1 MGLVQN
7 SKKKLKNMV
16 ERTLVGLSSLFIRH
30 LAKQIL
36 KRRASSLPTT
46 SSPNPLT
53 TERQHTTIATSSQ
66 GTSKKITMDQI
77 PADFHEFKPTTL
89 DAVVDARQWVL
100 DRLADPDLDLKDSM
114 ALADEFKEW
123 INPQEDEIEVLSIP
137 E

>member
-36 KRRASSLPTT
+36 KKRANSLPTT
-46 SSPNPLT
+46 SSQRPLT
-53 TERQHTTIATSSQ
+53 TEPLPTTIATSSQ
-66 GTSKKITMDQI
+66 GTSKKIIMDQTI
-77 PADFHEFKPTTL
+77 E
-89 DAVVDARQWVL
+89 VVTATREWVMN
-100 DRLADPDLDLKDSM
+100 RLADPDLEYKDAM

-123 INPQEDEIEVLSIP
+123 INPKEDEIDILSIP
-137 E
+137 K

>member
-36 KRRASSLPTT
+36 KKRANSLPTT
-46 SSPNPLT
+46 SSQRPLT
-53 TERQHTTIATSSQ
+53 TEPLPTTIATSSQ
-66 GTSKKITMDQI
+66 GTSKKIIMDQTI
-77 PADFHEFKPTTL
+77 E
-89 DAVVDARQWVL
+89 VVTATREWVM
-100 DRLADPDLDLKDSM
+100 DRLADPDLEYKDAM

-123 INPQEDEIEVLSIP
+123 INPKEDEIDILSIP

>member
-7 SKKKLKNMV
+7 SKKKLKNVV

-36 KRRASSLPTT
+36 KRPASSSLTT
-46 SSPNPLT
+46 SSPSPLT
-53 TERQHTTIATSSQ
+53 TEPPPTIIATSSQ
-66 GTSKKITMDQI
+66 GTSKRIIMDQTI
-77 PADFHEFKPTTL
+77 E
-89 DAVVDARQWVL
+89 VVAATREWVM
-100 DRLADPDLDLKDSM
+100 DRLADPDLEYKDAM

-123 INPQEDEIEVLSIP
+123 INPKEDEIDILSIP

>member
-36 KRRASSLPTT
+36 KKRANSLPTT

-66 GTSKKITMDQI
+66 GTSKKIIMDQTI
-77 PADFHEFKPTTL
+77 E
-89 DAVVDARQWVL
+89 VVTATREWVM
-100 DRLADPDLDLKDSM
+100 DRLADPDLEYKDAM

-123 INPQEDEIEVLSIP
+123 INPKEDEIDILSIP
-137 E
+137 K

>member
-36 KRRASSLPTT
+36 KKRANSSLTT
-46 SSPNPLT
+46 SSQRPLT
-53 TERQHTTIATSSQ
+53 TEPLPTTIATSSQ
-66 GTSKKITMDQI
+66 GTSKKIIMDQTI
-77 PADFHEFKPTTL
+77 E
-89 DAVVDARQWVL
+89 VVTATREWVM
-100 DRLADPDLDLKDSM
+100 DRLADPDLEYKDAM

-123 INPQEDEIEVLSIP
+123 INPKEDEIDILSIP

>member
-36 KRRASSLPTT
+36 KKRAN
-46 SSPNPLT
+46 SSPIMSSQNPLT
-53 TERQHTTIATSSQ
+53 TEPQSSIIATSSQ
-66 GTSKKITMDQI
+66 GTSKKIIMYETIDLVRNTR
-77 PADFHEFKPTTL
+77 E
-89 DAVVDARQWVL
+89 WVM
-100 DRLADPDLDLKDSM
+100 DRLADPELEYKDAM

-123 INPQEDEIEVLSIP
+123 INPQEDEIDVISIP
-137 E
+137 K

>member
-36 KRRASSLPTT
+36 KKRAN
-46 SSPNPLT
+46 SSPIMSSQRPLT
-53 TERQHTTIATSSQ
+53 TEPQSSIIATSSQ
-66 GTSKKITMDQI
+66 GTSKKIIMDQTI
-77 PADFHEFKPTTL
+77 E
-89 DAVVDARQWVL
+89 VVTATREWVM
-100 DRLADPDLDLKDSM
+100 DRLADPDLEYKDAM

-123 INPQEDEIEVLSIP
+123 INPKEDEINILSIP
-137 E
+137 K